1 MGLQA
6 SYSLDAM
13 RERALE
19 LLRRAVGDPRVQF
32 RPGQWEAIQAL
43 VERRERLL
51 VVERTGWGKSIVYFI
66 ATKLS
71 PLLALMRIGAVDA
84 SPAWTAGWG
93 DGGSSVAAPQYRG
106 RNVSGL
112 RDQWRTA
119 WMPCAMVSAI
129 RPLQWRAHD
138 VAVRAGRKCGLAD
151 RRIARNNRQM
161 ISCSSR
167 GSGRLNAAPLASPDR
182 IGVAS

>member
-93 DGGSSVAAPQYRG
+93 DGGSSVAAPQYRR

-129 RPLQWRAHD
+129 R
-138 VAVRAGRKCGLAD
+138 AGRECGLAD

-167 GSGRLNAAPLASPDR
+167 GSGRLNAAPLASSDR